1 MAGNESQSNKK
12 IWFFV
17 VTVLAVLALTGCF
30 ILYKYIQN
38 NNKNSNN
45 SKKMSGKVLCCLLA
59 ILI

>member
-30 ILYKYIQN
+30 ILYKYNMIYVCFTN
-38 NNKNSNN
+38 YY
-45 SKKMSGKVLCCLLA
+45 
-59 ILI
+59 I

>member
-38 NNKNSNN
+38 NKKNSTN
-45 SKKMSGKVLCCLLA
+45 SKKNIVESSVLPSSN
-59 ILI
+59 LI